1 MSIEPPPG
9 ISCWPVDPRDLTKL
23 QAIIEGPLETPYE
36 GGYFQLS
43 INISDDYPFSP
54 PKVVFETKIYHP
66 NIDEEGRICMD
77 TLKPKG
83 WLPQMN
89 IRSILLQL
97 QVLMQEPN
105 PDDPLVV
112 DISNEYQY
120 NLELFKDKARTQT
133 EKYAKSEKVAPL
145 QRMENVGSSGTATVP
160 YKESHPKNNSSES
173 ETEEDTTESS
183 DSSETS
189 LDIKPV
195 TIKSNKRKA
204 INDIGKDIKKKKL

>member
-145 QRMENVGSSGTATVP
+145 QRLNRVSAIVNCLEWKMLVVQVQQQYHIRNPTQRTILQNL
-160 YKESHPKNNSSES
+160 KLRKIQQN
-173 ETEEDTTESS
+173 
-183 DSSETS
+183 
-189 LDIKPV
+189 LV
-195 TIKSNKRKA
+195 TQA
-204 INDIGKDIKKKKL
+204 KLL